1 MRVTVEPPEGWAA
14 ARQMEHLLTGLGY
27 QFTEWVVLGMRVFEI
42 TG

>member
-14 ARQMEHLLTGLGY
+14 AQRMSRELSELGY
-27 QFTEWVVLGMRVFEI
+27 QYVEWVVLGRRVFEI